1 MTLNF
6 SMNREMLK
14 RCIRQLLVTVVT
26 MMFLHGQRA
35 RLSPMVTGVPRTS
48 CVIIMSPAGPGQQID
63 SNWQPLVNVAVFL
76 RIFCETGSVTRS
88 SDVERRMV
96 VTKIRPLS
104 ITCSLSLVISGY

>member
-26 MMFLHGQRA
+26 MSPHGQRP
-35 RLSPMVTGVPRTS
+35 PMVTGVPRTS

-76 RIFCETGSVTRS
+76 RIFCETGSVTRC

-96 VTKIRPLS
+96 VT
-104 ITCSLSLVISGY
+104 